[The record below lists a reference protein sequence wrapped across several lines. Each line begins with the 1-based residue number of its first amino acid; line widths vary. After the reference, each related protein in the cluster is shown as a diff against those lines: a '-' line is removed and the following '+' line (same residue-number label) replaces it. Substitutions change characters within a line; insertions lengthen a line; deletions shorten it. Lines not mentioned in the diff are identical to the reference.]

1 MEEATG
7 APSSFAVWDPKRLRA
22 SGRDGGVVM
31 TRPPSPLTM
40 LFSRHTRRRDF
51 ITLLGG
57 AATWPH
63 AARAQQSEGMRRIG
77 VLLGLAA
84 SDAEGQAPLPAFL
97 QALQQLGWTES
108 RNIQILRRYTDG
120 DAERARTYAAELV
133 ALAPDLL
140 LTSGASTTWAI
151 LPATRSVPVGV

>member
-40 LFSRHTRRRDF
+40 LFSRHTKRRQF

-57 AATWPH
+57 AAATWPFV
-63 AARAQQSEGMRRIG
+63 ARAQR
-77 VLLGLAA
+77 
-84 SDAEGQAPLPAFL
+84 
-97 QALQQLGWTES
+97 
-108 RNIQILRRYTDG
+108 
-120 DAERARTYAAELV
+120 
-133 ALAPDLL
+133 
-140 LTSGASTTWAI
+140 
-151 LPATRSVPVGV
+151 PATAPSSALPHRPAMPVVGFLNASATDAVANFLGGFRKGFSETGFVEGRN